1 MQSCIHNEKARAFS
15 GTGQA
20 STTDYGAASGC
31 AIAPLKFRKG
41 CILKERTA
49 VGGNGINGGQ
59 QRTIKRRIDPRL
71 ATGNGCRHQ
80 KQISDLDII
89 FNDHI
94 CKTGGI
100 RDGIAIFKHSRQM
113 HGQSLRGIAIAFLN
127 RIPGTG
133 TTGKVWEERAI
144 TAFFIGFDYDRKSL
158 LHVKTALLGDHA
170 GGTGSPEPDTT
181 LFFNSP
187 KCTYFQILLRMRDC
201 DAPRLGR
208 VTELVMA
215 SCRLHFEPS
224 IRLDPFDNFPAL
236 HQPSV
241 VDALYIH
248 TIAHKI
254 NGKVCI
260 YVYCFSLTTI
270 RNRRMVQPIGG
281 INLPRERRNSL
292 SRRLAVTLVAAIFVS
307 GFRAQHLA
315 YGGKACFP
323 VQTGEHE
330 PVQTVSGD
338 KTPFGGKP
346 RACLVTG
353 FYLPAASVV
362 VESLSGGVLKRYH
375 EGFNM
380 TILSIS
386 ADQFHSIDR
395 AAVLLDNLHDALHG
409 IHVLCEGGHQE
420 QAGAI
425 ALILSDASYQQAEK
439 LQDAIAAVNTNQA
452 VIAHPAT
459 LAAGE

>member
-20 STTDYGAASGC
+20 STTDYSAASGC

-158 LHVKTALLGDHA
+158 LHVKTALLGDYA

-208 VTELVMA
+208 VAELVMA

-248 TIAHKI
+248 TIAHNI
-254 NGKVCI
+254 NEKVCI
-260 YVYCFSLTTI
+260 NVYYFSLTTF

-281 INLPRERRNSL
+281 NNPPWGLRNPL
-292 SRRLAVTLVAAIFVS
+292 SRRQAVTTVAAIFAP
-307 GFRAQHLA
+307 GFRVQLLA
-315 YGGKACFP
+315 YGGRACAIQDP
-323 VQTGEHE
+323 
-330 PVQTVSGD
+330 SG
-338 KTPFGGKP
+338 KSA
-346 RACLVTG
+346 RACLWTG
-353 FYLPAASVV
+353 FEPPATSAVF
-362 VESLSGGVLKRYH
+362 ESRSGGVVKRYP
-375 EGFNM
+375 EGDDM
-380 TILSIS
+380 TRLTIS

>member
-1 MQSCIHNEKARAFS
+1 MQSCSHNEKARAFS

-20 STTDYGAASGC
+20 STTDYRATSGC
-31 AIAPLKFRKG
+31 AIAPFKFRKC

-49 VGGNGINGGQ
+49 VRGNGINGGQ

-94 CKTGGI
+94 GQTGGI
-100 RDGIAIFKHSRQM
+100 RDRIAIFKHSRQM

-144 TAFFIGFDYDRKSL
+144 AAFFIGFDYDRKSL

-181 LFFNSP
+181 LFFDSP

-208 VTELVMA
+208 VAELVMA
-215 SCRLHFEPS
+215 SCRLNFEPS

-248 TIAHKI
+248 TIAHNI
-254 NGKVCI
+254 NQEVCI
-260 YVYCFSLTTI
+260 YVYYFSLTTF

-281 INLPRERRNSL
+281 NNPPWGRRNPL
-292 SRRLAVTLVAAIFVS
+292 FL
-307 GFRAQHLA
+307 
-315 YGGKACFP
+315 
-323 VQTGEHE
+323 
-330 PVQTVSGD
+330 TVSRHVSCGYFCARNPGAGSRLRREGGEY
-338 KTPFGGKP
+338 KTLRGNKP
-346 RACLVTG
+346 ACLRTG
-353 FYLPAASVV
+353 FEPPATSAVV
-362 VESLSGGVLKRYH
+362 GSLSGGVVKRYP
-375 EGFNM
+375 EGYDM
-380 TILSIS
+380 TTLSIS

-439 LQDAIAAVNTNQA
+439 LQDAIAAVNSNQA

-459 LAAGE
+459 LAAAE